1 MYNIPMMK
9 IQLVKEGKIP
19 SESRP
24 LIKTPD
30 NVAEIMFDLCEL
42 HCEEHFYCLLLNTK
56 NRVNGIQNVST
67 GSLSAA
73 IIHPREVFKAAIL
86 ANSAAIILCHNHPS
100 GDPTPSPEDIT
111 LTKKIVDAGKFLDIP
126 ILDHLVIGDR
136 RYISFKEQN
145 LL

>member
-42 HCEEHFYCLLLNTK
+42 HAEEHFYCLLLNTK
-56 NRVNGIQNVST
+56 NRVNGIQNIST

-73 IIHPREVFKAAIL
+73 IIHPREVFKAALL
-86 ANSAAIILCHNHPS
+86 ANSAAVILCHNHPS

-145 LL
+145 LI